1 MLQRINSILP
11 SNPFHS
17 LRKRKSNDA
26 VKLEMSNLDNISR
39 NKSLPVKLRA
49 R

>member
-11 SNPFHS
+11 SNPFQS
-17 LRKRKSNDA
+17 FRKRKTNDV
-26 VKLEMSNLDNISR
+26 VKLEMSKLDNISR
-39 NKSLPVKLRA
+39 NKSLPPKLRA